1 MHGQVLSP
9 LPLSRAIQ
17 HIQNSVGNA
26 GMRSK
31 IPVIYM
37 SPSGQKLH
45 QELCESLS
53 NQLDEYIISCGHY
66 EGIDQRIIDI
76 YVDYEISI

>member
-9 LPLSRAIQ
+9 IPLSRAIES
-17 HIQNSVGNA
+17 IFEKVG
-26 GMRSK
+26 K

-53 NQLDEYIISCGHY
+53 CKLDEYIIICGHY
-66 EGIDQRIIDI
+66 E
-76 YVDYEISI
+76 